1 MRIFRTLN
9 DTGDHIVGARGS
21 AVETARGRLVFM
33 GVLFIAAFSIVSLRV
48 AYLCLLQ
55 DGAEPRFE
63 TAHNQASKADALA
76 LGRADIVDRNG
87 VLLATTLQTISL
99 YADPKLITSPERIT
113 ADLKKIFPDLNEK
126 QVFTRLGS
134 KGRFVWIR
142 RGLAPKEIEA
152 VNALGQPGL
161 NFQSENRRFYPQEE
175 LTSHLVGYTDID
187 GNGLAGIE
195 RAMNQKLKESS
206 TPVTLSIDVRYQHLL
221 RRALKAAVTDFTAKG
236 GAGVVMDVQTG
247 EVLAAV
253 SYPDFN
259 PQNMTDATDDQK
271 FNRFALGV
279 YEMGS
284 TFKTFAMSVLLDQ
297 VDPSLGQRFDAT
309 KPLKR
314 GRFTISD
321 YHPEKRM
328 LTLPEV
334 FMYSSN
340 IGTALVG
347 EKIGTK
353 RLHSFYDELGLTRPV
368 DMVLMEKAVPLV
380 PKPWRDINTITA
392 TYGHGIAVSPLHLV
406 RAFSGI
412 VNGGVLPGLH
422 FLKGEHD
429 ETRIRVISD
438 ETSEKMRHL
447 LRLVVTHGTGSKAE
461 VPGML
466 VAGKTGT
473 AEKLNP
479 AGGYSK
485 HQVMSSFVGMFPA
498 DNPRYAIL
506 ISVDD
511 PKPNKKSYGYATA
524 GWVAAPAI
532 AQTVKSIRT
541 LENIANADPAH
552 DAAIETEMS
561 NYIRLEPK
569 AMKQLAAFER

>member
-1 MRIFRTLN
+1 MAFISTLN
-9 DTGDHIVGARGS
+9 DTGDQIVGARGS
-21 AVETARGRLVFM
+21 AVETARGRLMFM
-33 GVLFIAAFSIVSLRV
+33 GVLFVAAFSIVSLRV
-48 AYLCLLQ
+48 GYLCLLQ
-55 DGAEPRFE
+55 DGAEPRVE
-63 TAHNQASKADALA
+63 VSNAEGAKADALA

-87 VLLATTLQTISL
+87 VLLATTLQTVSL
-99 YADPKLITSPERIT
+99 YADPKFITSPET
-113 ADLKKIFPDLNEK
+113 VSADLKKIFPDLNEK
-126 QVFTRLGS
+126 QIAERLSS
-134 KGRFVWIR
+134 KSRFVWVH
-142 RGLAPKEIEA
+142 RGLSAKDMEA

-161 NFQSENRRFYPQEE
+161 NFQQENRRFYPQEE
-175 LTSHLVGYTDID
+175 LTSHIVGYTDID
-187 GNGLAGIE
+187 GNGLAGME
-195 RAMNQKLKESS
+195 RAANDSLKSDS
-206 TPVTLSIDVRYQHLL
+206 KPIALSIDVRFQHIL
-221 RRALKAAVTDFTAKG
+221 RRALKQAVSDFTAKG
-236 GAGVVMDVQTG
+236 GAGVIMDVQTG

-253 SYPDFN
+253 SYPDYN
-259 PQNMTDATDDQK
+259 PQTIADATDDQK

-297 VDPSLGQRFDAT
+297 VDDSLGQRFDAT
-309 KPLKR
+309 KPIKR

-321 YHPEKRM
+321 YHPEKRP

-353 RLHSFYDELGLTRPV
+353 RLHAFYDELGLTKPV
-368 DMVLMEKAVPLV
+368 DMVLMEKGMPLV
-380 PKPWRDINTITA
+380 PNPWRDINTITA
-392 TYGHGIAVSPLHLV
+392 TYGHGIAVSPLHLI

-412 VNGGVLPGLH
+412 VNGGTLPGMH
-422 FLKGEHD
+422 FLKDEHD
-429 ETRIRVISD
+429 ETRVRVISE

-447 LRLVVTHGTGSKAE
+447 LRLVVTHGTGSKAD

-473 AEKLNP
+473 AEKS
-479 AGGYSK
+479 AGGGYSK
-485 HQVMSSFVGMFPA
+485 NQVMSSFVGTFPA

-506 ISVDD
+506 VSVDD
-511 PKPNKKSYGYATA
+511 PKGNKKSYGYATA

-532 AQTVKSIRT
+532 ASAVSSIRN

-552 DAAIETEMS
+552 DEAIETEMAR
-561 NYIRLEPK
+561 YIKLEPK
-569 AMKQLAAFER
+569 ATKQLAAYER